1 MGGVD
6 LAWSWAELQGTPVY
20 VRRFCWDLKQIK
32 QRCIN
37 QRAER
42 AHGRQ

>member
-1 MGGVD
+1 MGG
-6 LAWSWAELQGTPVY
+6 LRIAWSWSELQETPVY

-37 QRAER
+37 QRTER
-42 AHGRQ
+42 GRG